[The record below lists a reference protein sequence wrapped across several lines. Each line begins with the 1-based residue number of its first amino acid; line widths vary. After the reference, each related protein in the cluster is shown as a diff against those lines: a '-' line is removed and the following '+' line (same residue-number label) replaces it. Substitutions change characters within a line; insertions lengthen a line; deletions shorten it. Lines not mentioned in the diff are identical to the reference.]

1 MYAKTTMDKYA
12 KKIVECYK
20 KYTGSDLRIQKTPG
34 SLGTTL
40 SKIDLEYPDNI
51 NKYRS
56 FVGQLMWYTTN
67 VGPDVSNVTKEFPV
81 HMSNPDPE
89 HLKSMGRLIV
99 YLKVKESKGI
109 ITRKLKVMK
118 EVMF

>member
-1 MYAKTTMDKYA
+1 M
-12 KKIVECYK
+12 
-20 KYTGSDLRIQKTPG
+20 GSDLRIQKTPG